1 MKYAMMTILNP
12 QDNGP
17 YRNQDETVEL
27 AINLNLD
34 PRRAGQSLRGSI
46 SLPHGTGKQVNCI
59 VFTNSK
65 DLVDQAL
72 KNGALYAGGEEL
84 VDKII
89 GGEIPLGDL
98 QRALATNDIMP
109 LIQKQLAR
117 LLGPRGLMPNPKVN
131 TVFQTPEE
139 LLESLKEQARN
150 ITYRTESNGI
160 IHFPVGK
167 GSFEPDKLMENIQQI
182 CQTIQAVKPEQ
193 YGKGKKKKMGK
204 NVKYWLRAHL
214 SSTQGPGVRVD
225 LKTVDP
231 TSPFFLK
238 DPETV

>member
-1 MKYAMMTILNP
+1 MA
-12 QDNGP
+12 
-17 YRNQDETVEL
+17 EE
-27 AINLNLD
+27 
-34 PRRAGQSLRGSI
+34 
-46 SLPHGTGKQVNCI
+46 
-59 VFTNSK
+59 
-65 DLVDQAL
+65 AL
-72 KNGALYAGGEEL
+72 KNGASYAGGEEL

-89 GGEIPLGDL
+89 AGEIPLGDL
-98 QRALATNDIMP
+98 QRALATNDIMS

-131 TVFQTPEE
+131 TVFKTSDE

-160 IHFPVGK
+160 IHFPIGK
-167 GSFEPDKLMENIQQI
+167 GSFGPDRLMDNIQQI
-182 CQTIQAVKPEQ
+182 CQTIQDVKPEQ

-214 SSTQGPGVRVD
+214 SSTQGSGVRVD